1 MNFGPDFKYPPK
13 GLKDFKAVSINQFP
27 EYKGS
32 EEHCRKTS
40 TTQSISTE
48 ELVTKCEILQT
59 NQNYLIL
66 CCLHHNKADV
76 KNVSICTTYLKF
88 VHFRVILNVNSSC
101 LLYVIAY
108 NMGWNSL
115 CYFINRE

>member
-1 MNFGPDFKYPPK
+1 MNFGPDFKYPPQ

-48 ELVTKCEILQT
+48 E
-59 NQNYLIL
+59 
-66 CCLHHNKADV
+66 
-76 KNVSICTTYLKF
+76 
-88 VHFRVILNVNSSC
+88 
-101 LLYVIAY
+101 
-108 NMGWNSL
+108 
-115 CYFINRE
+115 